1 MTAHPYASNFTPPNR
16 VPDMAKSH
24 DKPKLLVRDLW
35 KVYGANADR
44 LFAGRT
50 TPPSDEE
57 LRQHNLFGAVKG
69 ASFDIWPGELITVM
83 GLSGSGKSTLVRTV
97 SRLIEPTYGKVMI
110 DDEDLLSASP
120 KRLIE
125 LRRHRMGM
133 VFQNYALLPH
143 RTVLENVALPL
154 EVRGEGKAK
163 REERA
168 RQMVELVGLK
178 DRIDHFPTQLSGGQQ
193 QRVGIAR
200 SLAVDPDIWFLDEP
214 FSALDPLIR
223 HELQDEL
230 LRLQKIVR
238 KTILF
243 ITHDF
248 DEAVRLA
255 NRIVIMEGGRIVQIG
270 TPEDIVLNPKDAYI
284 ANFTKNVRRAN
295 VITVGSL
302 ARPVGEIAGI
312 ERTVFATAKVFDAAD
327 QVLAAS
333 GPVGVVDADGGI
345 VGTVTREAVIAALLD
360 RPADCAAV

>member
-1 MTAHPYASNFTPPNR
+1 MTAHPNALNFTSTDRMPE
-16 VPDMAKSH
+16 MAKSP
-24 DKPKLLVRDLW
+24 DKPKLLIRDLW
-35 KVYGANADR
+35 KVYGMNADR
-44 LFAGRT
+44 LFTGRT
-50 TPPSDEE
+50 IPPTDEE
-57 LRQHNLFGAVKG
+57 LREHNLFGAVKG

-154 EVRGEGKAK
+154 EVRGESKAS
-163 REERA
+163 REKRA
-168 RQMVELVGLK
+168 REMVELVGLNDK
-178 DRIDHFPTQLSGGQQ
+178 VDHFPTQLSGGQQ

-295 VITVGSL
+295 VVTVGSL
-302 ARPVGEIAGI
+302 AKPMSEITKF
-312 ERTVFATAKVFDAAD
+312 ERTVLATAKVIDVAD
-327 QVLAAS
+327 QVLAAT
-333 GPVGVVDADGGI
+333 GPVGVVNAAGGV
-345 VGTVTREAVIAALLD
+345 VGVVTRDTVIAMLLE
-360 RPADCAAV
+360 RSAGAVGM

>member
-1 MTAHPYASNFTPPNR
+1 MTAHSYPSTFPSTARISEMNQTQT
-16 VPDMAKSH
+16 
-24 DKPKLLVRDLW
+24 KPKLLIRDLW
-35 KVYGANADR
+35 KVYGAGADSF
-44 LFAGRT
+44 LAGRG
-50 TPPSDEE
+50 TPPTDEE
-57 LRQHNLFGAVKG
+57 LLKHNLFGAVRG
-69 ASFDIWPGELITVM
+69 ASFEIWPGELITVM

-97 SRLIEPTYGKVMI
+97 SRLIEPTYGQVWI
-110 DDEDLLSASP
+110 DDEDLLAASP

-168 RQMVELVGLK
+168 RQMIELVGLA
-178 DRIDHFPTQLSGGQQ
+178 DRIEHFPPQLSGGQQ

-223 HELQDEL
+223 HELQEEL
-230 LRLQKIVR
+230 LRLQKIVK

-248 DEAVRLA
+248 DEAIRLA

-295 VITVGSL
+295 VISIGSL
-302 ARPVGEIAGI
+302 AKPAGEVNGIGTTVPAG
-312 ERTVFATAKVFDAAD
+312 AKVIDVAE

-333 GPVGVVDADGGI
+333 GPVGVTNADGA
-345 VGTVTREAVIAALLD
+345 VTGTVTREAVIAMLLE
-360 RPADCAAV
+360 RPTGASSV

>member
-1 MTAHPYASNFTPPNR
+1 MTAHHHPSSSAISSRGKEMT
-16 VPDMAKSH
+16 SSST
-24 DKPKLLVRDLW
+24 KPKLLVRDLW
-35 KVYGANADR
+35 KIYGGGAASV
-44 LFAGRT
+44 FKGRT
-50 TPPSDEE
+50 TPPTEE
-57 LRQHNLFGAVKG
+57 DLQKHGLFGAVRG
-69 ASFDIWPGELITVM
+69 ASFEIWPGELITVM
-83 GLSGSGKSTLVRTV
+83 GLSGSGKSTLVRAV
-97 SRLIEPTYGKVMI
+97 SRLIEPTYGQVLL

-154 EVRGEGKAK
+154 EVRGENRDK

-178 DRIDHFPTQLSGGQQ
+178 NRIDHFPPQLSGGQQ

-200 SLAVDPDIWFLDEP
+200 SLAVDPDVWFLDEP

-230 LRLQKIVR
+230 LRLQKIVK

-248 DEAVRLA
+248 DEAIRLA
-255 NRIVIMEGGRIVQIG
+255 NRIIIMEEGRIVQMG
-270 TPEDIVLNPKDAYI
+270 TPEEIVLNPKDAYI
-284 ANFTKNVRRAN
+284 ANFTKNVRRAD
-295 VITVGSL
+295 VISVGSVMTKGL
-302 ARPVGEIAGI
+302 VSGLDRGVPGAAKIVEIA
-312 ERTVFATAKVFDAAD
+312 ERVLGAA
-327 QVLAAS
+327 
-333 GPVGVVDADGGI
+333 GPVGVLDNNNKVI
-345 VGTVTREAVIAALLD
+345 GTVTRDQVISMLLE
-360 RPADCAAV
+360 RPSASRGS